1 MSAETKAE
9 AAPLRAFKH
18 KTIGHR
24 VCRRVTIGGR
34 QHHQEGIPGLQH
46 AVTDDTPIGNKP
58 PSVLHWGIEAR
69 HFFNQRH
76 DLGGRVLNLL
86 QQIRLPGEHHQCVTY
101 QAGRGFAGL

>member
-46 AVTDDTPIGNKP
+46 AVTDDTPIGKQTAEC
-58 PSVLHWGIEAR
+58 SALGESKRATSSTSAMTWAGAR
-69 HFFNQRH
+69 
-76 DLGGRVLNLL
+76 
-86 QQIRLPGEHHQCVTY
+86 
-101 QAGRGFAGL
+101 